1 MMETAMT
8 TAETQTRSTDTP
20 ALTMTAAFEGIEGAY
35 SHVVLEAYAQRR
47 GVAFEPLG
55 CSSFRAVAHA
65 VLSGRADVGLVPV
78 DNAIAGTIREG
89 YDILAEYELDPLAEI
104 TLRLEHRLVG
114 LPGATLEGVREIE
127 SHAIVLAECGRFLG
141 TLPDIKRVPV
151 GDTAIA
157 ARNIAAAKD
166 PTHAAICSQ
175 QAAERY
181 GLVELAGSIA
191 DHPDNTTRF
200 ILFRAPVASGLA
212 KEFEP
217 AASST
222 DRKTS
227 LIFSVADKPSAL
239 ARSLDAFGKHGLNVS
254 KLDSKSRLGTSE
266 FAFYADVDGDVKEER
281 FNEALRDLKEYTSS
295 LHIIGSYDAG
305 TAPARVRRV
314 IDVVVDNTPAV
325 KPSVSKQKQNFP
337 KVTRE
342 PGQPRSKVRVGNLVI
357 EDGTFIIAAGPCSV
371 ESREQVLAVAHEI
384 ADHGATLMRGG
395 AFKPRTSPYSFQ
407 GMGWEGL
414 ALLAEAGRETGM
426 PIVSEVMSV
435 DQVERMAQSVDMFQI
450 GARNMQNFDLLKAV
464 GKTQKPVLLKR
475 GMSASIDELLSSA
488 EYIMAEGN
496 PDVVLCERGIRT
508 FETATRNTLD
518 LSAVAVLREK
528 THLPIMVDPSHGV
541 GVRRWIRPLCRAAK
555 AVGANGIL
563 IEVHPNP
570 AVAKSDAEQALTFQ
584 DYEDIVA
591 DLARIPFIQD
601 DI

>member
-1 MMETAMT
+1 MT
-8 TAETQTRSTDTP
+8 TAQTQARKTGTP
-20 ALTMTAAFEGIEGAY
+20 ALTLTAAFEGIEGAY
-35 SHVVLEAYAQRR
+35 SHVVLEAYAGRR
-47 GVAFEPLG
+47 GVTFEPLG
-55 CSSFRAVAHA
+55 CATFRAVAHA
-65 VLSGRADVGLVPV
+65 VLGGRADVGLLPI

-89 YDILAEYELDPLAEI
+89 YDVLAEYELDPLAEI

-114 LPGATLEGVREIE
+114 LPGATLEGVREVE
-127 SHAIVLAECGRFLG
+127 SHAIVLAECGRFLAS
-141 TLPDIKRVPV
+141 LPDVKRVPV

-157 ARNIAAAKD
+157 ARDVAAAKD
-166 PTHAAICSQ
+166 PSRAAIASKE
-175 QAAERY
+175 AAERY

-200 ILFRAPVASGLA
+200 LLFRAPVASGVA
-212 KEFEP
+212 AEFEP
-217 AASST
+217 AAAGS

-227 LIFSVADKPSAL
+227 LIFSVADKPGAL

-254 KLDSKSRLGTSE
+254 KLDSKSRLGTNE
-266 FAFYADVDGDVKEER
+266 FAFYADVDGDVREER
-281 FNEALRDLKEYTSS
+281 FADALQDLKEYTSS

-305 TAPARVRRV
+305 TAPARVRRTL
-314 IDVVVDNTPAV
+314 DVVVDNAPAV
-325 KPSVSKQKQNFP
+325 VPSVSKQKQNFP

-342 PGQPRSKVRVGNLVI
+342 PGQPRSKVRVGNVVL

-384 ADHGATLMRGG
+384 HDHGAVMLRGG
-395 AFKPRTSPYSFQ
+395 AFKPRTSPYAFQ

-435 DQVERMAQSVDMFQI
+435 DQVERMGQSVDMFQI

-464 GKTQKPVLLKR
+464 GKTQIPVLLKR
-475 GMSASIDELLSSA
+475 GMSASLDELLSAA
-488 EYIMAEGN
+488 EYILAEGN

-570 AVAKSDAEQALTFQ
+570 AVALSDADQALTFS
-584 DYEDIVA
+584 DYEEIVA
-591 DLARIPFIQD
+591 DLARIPLIQD
-601 DI
+601 GA

>member
-1 MMETAMT
+1 MT
-8 TAETQTRSTDTP
+8 TAQTQAPTTTTP

-35 SHVVLEAYAQRR
+35 SHVVLEAYAGRR
-47 GVAFEPLG
+47 GVTFEPLG
-55 CSSFRAVAHA
+55 CASFRAVAHA
-65 VLSGRADVGLVPV
+65 VLGGKADVGLLPI

-89 YDILAEYELDPLAEI
+89 YDVLAEYELDPLAEI

-127 SHAIVLAECGRFLG
+127 SHAIVLAECGRFLAS
-141 TLPDIKRVPV
+141 LPDVKRVPV

-157 ARNIAAAKD
+157 ARDVAAAKN
-166 PTHAAICSQ
+166 PALAAICSKE
-175 QAAERY
+175 AAERY

-200 ILFRAPVASGLA
+200 LLFRAPVASGLA
-212 KEFEP
+212 REFEP
-217 AASST
+217 AAAGS

-227 LIFSVADKPSAL
+227 LIFSVADKPGAL

-266 FAFYADVDGDVKEER
+266 FAFYADVDGDVREER
-281 FNEALRDLKEYTSS
+281 FSDALRDLKEYTSS

-305 TAPARVRRV
+305 TAPARVRRTL
-314 IDVVVDNTPAV
+314 DVVVDNSPAV
-325 KPSVSKQKQNFP
+325 VPSVSKQKQNFP

-342 PGQPRSKVRVGNLVI
+342 PGQARSKVRVGNVVL

-384 ADHGATLMRGG
+384 ADHGAVMLRGG
-395 AFKPRTSPYSFQ
+395 AFKPRTSPYAFQ

-435 DQVERMAQSVDMFQI
+435 DQVERMGQSVDMFQI

-464 GKTQKPVLLKR
+464 GKTHIPVLLKR
-475 GMSASIDELLSSA
+475 GMSASLDELLSAA
-488 EYIMAEGN
+488 EYILSEGN

-570 AVAKSDAEQALTFQ
+570 AVALSDADQALTFA
-584 DYEDIVA
+584 DYEEIVA

-601 DI
+601 GV

>member
-1 MMETAMT
+1 MT
-8 TAETQTRSTDTP
+8 TAQTQAPTPATP

-35 SHVVLEAYAQRR
+35 SHVVLEAYAGRR
-47 GVAFEPLG
+47 GVTFEPSG
-55 CSSFRAVAHA
+55 CPTFRAVAHA
-65 VLSGRADVGLVPV
+65 VLGGRADVGLLPI

-114 LPGATLEGVREIE
+114 LPGATLEGVREVE
-127 SHAIVLAECGRFLG
+127 SHAIVLAECGRFLA
-141 TLPDIKRVPV
+141 TLPDVKRVPV

-157 ARNIAAAKD
+157 ARNVAAAKD
-166 PTHAAICSQ
+166 PTHAAICSKE
-175 QAAERY
+175 AAERY
-181 GLVELAGSIA
+181 GLVELAASIA

-200 ILFRAPVASGLA
+200 LLFRAPVAAGVA
-212 KEFEP
+212 AEFEP
-217 AASST
+217 AASGT

-227 LIFSVADKPSAL
+227 LVFSVADKPGAL

-266 FAFYADVDGDVKEER
+266 FAFYADIDGDVREER
-281 FNEALRDLKEYTSS
+281 FADALQDLKEYTSS

-305 TAPARVRRV
+305 TAPARVRRT
-314 IDVVVDNTPAV
+314 IDVVVDNAPAV
-325 KPSVSKQKQNFP
+325 VPSVSKQKQNFP

-342 PGQPRSKVRVGNLVI
+342 PGQPRSKVRVGNVVL
-357 EDGTFIIAAGPCSV
+357 EEGTFIIAAGPCSV
-371 ESREQVLAVAHEI
+371 ESREQVFAVAHEI
-384 ADHGATLMRGG
+384 RDHGAVMMRGG
-395 AFKPRTSPYSFQ
+395 AFKPRTSPYAFQ

-426 PIVSEVMSV
+426 PIVSEVMSI
-435 DQVERMAQSVDMFQI
+435 DQVERMGQSVDMYQI

-464 GKTQKPVLLKR
+464 GKTQIPVLLKR
-475 GMSASIDELLSSA
+475 GMSASLDELLSAA
-488 EYIMAEGN
+488 EYILSEGN

-584 DYEDIVA
+584 DYEEIVA

-601 DI
+601 

>member
-1 MMETAMT
+1 MT
-8 TAETQTRSTDTP
+8 TAQTQAPESHAP

-35 SHVVLEAYAQRR
+35 SHVVLEDYAGRR
-47 GVAFEPLG
+47 GVTFAPLG
-55 CSSFRAVAHA
+55 CPSFRAVAHA
-65 VLSGRADVGLVPV
+65 VLSGRADVGLLPI

-89 YDILAEYELDPLAEI
+89 YDVLAEYELDPLAEI

-114 LPGATLEGVREIE
+114 LPGATLDGVREIE
-127 SHAIVLAECGRFLG
+127 SHAIVLAECGRFLAS
-141 TLPDIKRVPV
+141 LPDVKRVPV

-157 ARNIAAAKD
+157 ARDVAASKD
-166 PTHAAICSQ
+166 PSHAAICSKE
-175 QAAERY
+175 AAARY

-200 ILFRAPVASGLA
+200 LLFRAPAASGVA
-212 KEFEP
+212 AEFEP
-217 AASST
+217 AASGT

-227 LIFSVADKPSAL
+227 LVFSVADKPGAL

-254 KLDSKSRLGTSE
+254 KLDSKARLGTHE
-266 FAFYADVDGDVKEER
+266 FAFYADVDGDLREER
-281 FNEALRDLKEYTSS
+281 FADALQDLKEYTTS

-305 TAPARVRRV
+305 TAPARVRRA
-314 IDVVVDNTPAV
+314 IDVVVDNSPAV
-325 KPSVSKQKQNFP
+325 VPSVSKQKQNFP

-342 PGQPRSKVRVGNLVI
+342 PGQPRSKVRVGNVVL

-371 ESREQVLAVAHEI
+371 ESREQLFAVAHEI
-384 ADHGATLMRGG
+384 RDHGAVMMRGG

-426 PIVSEVMSV
+426 PIVSEVMSI
-435 DQVERMAQSVDMFQI
+435 DQVERMGQSVDMYQI

-464 GKTQKPVLLKR
+464 GKTQIPVLLKR
-475 GMSASIDELLSSA
+475 GMSASIDELLSAA
-488 EYIMAEGN
+488 EYILSEGN

-570 AVAKSDAEQALTFQ
+570 AVALSDAEQALTFQ
-584 DYEDIVA
+584 DYEDIVN
-591 DLARIPFIQD
+591 DLAQIPFIQD
-601 DI
+601 

>member
-1 MMETAMT
+1 MT
-8 TAETQTRSTDTP
+8 TAQTQSPTPATP
-20 ALTMTAAFEGIEGAY
+20 ALTMNAAFEGIEGAY
-35 SHVVLEAYAQRR
+35 SHVVLEAYAGRR
-47 GVAFEPLG
+47 GVTFVPLG
-55 CSSFRAVAHA
+55 CPTFRAVAHA
-65 VLSGRADVGLVPV
+65 VLGGRADVGVLPI

-89 YDILAEYELDPLAEI
+89 YDILAEYELEPLAEI

-127 SHAIVLAECGRFLG
+127 SHAIVLAECGRFLAS
-141 TLPDIKRVPV
+141 LPDVKRVPV

-157 ARNIAAAKD
+157 ARDVAVAKD
-166 PTHAAICSQ
+166 PSHAAICSKE
-175 QAAERY
+175 AAERY

-200 ILFRAPVASGLA
+200 LLFRAPVAAGVA
-212 KEFEP
+212 AEFEP
-217 AASST
+217 AAAGS

-227 LIFSVADKPSAL
+227 LVFSVADKPGAL

-266 FAFYADVDGDVKEER
+266 FAFYADVDGDVREER
-281 FNEALRDLKEYTSS
+281 FADALHDLKEHTSS

-305 TAPARVRRV
+305 TAPPRVRRT
-314 IDVVVDNTPAV
+314 IDVVVDNAPAV
-325 KPSVSKQKQNFP
+325 VPSVSKQKQNFP

-342 PGQPRSKVRVGNLVI
+342 PGQPRSKVRVGNVVL

-371 ESREQVLAVAHEI
+371 ESREQLFAVAHEI
-384 ADHGATLMRGG
+384 RDHGAVMMRGG
-395 AFKPRTSPYSFQ
+395 AFKPRTSPYAFQ

-426 PIVSEVMSV
+426 PIVSEVMSI
-435 DQVERMAQSVDMFQI
+435 DQVERMGQSVDMFQI

-464 GKTQKPVLLKR
+464 GKTQIPVLLKR
-475 GMSASIDELLSSA
+475 GMSASLDELLSAA
-488 EYIMAEGN
+488 EYILAEGN

-570 AVAKSDAEQALTFQ
+570 AVAKSDADQALTFQ
-584 DYEDIVA
+584 DYEEIVA
-591 DLARIPFIQD
+591 DLARIPLIQD
-601 DI
+601 

>member
-1 MMETAMT
+1 MT
-8 TAETQTRSTDTP
+8 TAQTQAPATSTP

-35 SHVVLEAYAQRR
+35 SHVVLEAYAGRR
-47 GVAFEPLG
+47 GVTFEPLG
-55 CSSFRAVAHA
+55 CASFRAVAHA
-65 VLSGRADVGLVPV
+65 VLGGRADVGLLPI

-89 YDILAEYELDPLAEI
+89 YDVLAEYELAPLAEI

-127 SHAIVLAECGRFLG
+127 SHAIVLAECGRFLAS
-141 TLPDIKRVPV
+141 LPDVKRVPV

-157 ARNIAAAKD
+157 ARNVAAAKD
-166 PTHAAICSQ
+166 PARAAICSKE
-175 QAAERY
+175 AAERY

-200 ILFRAPVASGLA
+200 LLFRAPVASGLA
-212 KEFEP
+212 REFEP
-217 AASST
+217 AAAGS

-227 LIFSVADKPSAL
+227 LIFSVADKPGAL
-239 ARSLDAFGKHGLNVS
+239 ARSLDAFGRHGLNVS

-266 FAFYADVDGDVKEER
+266 FAFYADVDGDVREER
-281 FNEALRDLKEYTSS
+281 FSDALLDLKEYTSS

-305 TAPARVRRV
+305 TAPARVRRA
-314 IDVVVDNTPAV
+314 IDVVIDNSPAV
-325 KPSVSKQKQNFP
+325 VPSVSKQKKNFP

-342 PGQPRSKVRVGNLVI
+342 PGQPRSKVRVGNVVLEEGV
-357 EDGTFIIAAGPCSV
+357 FIIAAGPCSV
-371 ESREQVLAVAHEI
+371 ESREQVLSVAHEI
-384 ADHGATLMRGG
+384 ADHGAVMLRGG
-395 AFKPRTSPYSFQ
+395 AFKPRTSPYAFQ

-435 DQVERMAQSVDMFQI
+435 DQVERMGQSVDMFQI

-464 GKTQKPVLLKR
+464 GKTHIPVLLKR
-475 GMSASIDELLSSA
+475 GMSASLDELLSAA
-488 EYIMAEGN
+488 EYILSEGN

-570 AVAKSDAEQALTFQ
+570 AVALSDADQALTYA
-584 DYEDIVA
+584 DYEEIVA

-601 DI
+601 DN